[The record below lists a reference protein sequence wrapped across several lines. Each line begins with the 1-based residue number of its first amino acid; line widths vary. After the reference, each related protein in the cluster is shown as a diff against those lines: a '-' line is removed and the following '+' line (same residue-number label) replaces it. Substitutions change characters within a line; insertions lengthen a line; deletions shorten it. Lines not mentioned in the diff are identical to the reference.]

1 MNYSRLVPIFL
12 TSKFTIEISFVL
24 FLKTIIIFF
33 RIGCER
39 QYSIELTWNNGFK
52 EEIPSS
58 MLQQQQHEEVS
69 FDSSS
74 SSYIL
79 RNTISTESPK
89 QFHPPS
95 YSKRINIFSDA
106 SPFVAYTQHSVMSDL
121 YGGANNTSSGGGTL
135 PLNHT
140 HSGAKKLSDLDFQD
154 LDDGFGSLS
163 SASLSST
170 YPGMTNLVGSGS
182 QSSTLQSSIQPGSH
196 SRCPFGSAVETCNL
210 LEMDY
215 GTSYYR
221 THFRDFEHQNWLQI
235 NDKFGPIIVSLRK
248 ERVKSSNNSAT
259 SSSSSSNSTSSSSSN
274 SNSSN
279 VTVRWRVI
287 VRTTSLIPLRGT
299 IAALPSICLPT
310 GMPGSGSLDA
320 SSSSSRRS
328 SNSDHFNIN
337 SVRDV
342 ISLVVPKSVNVANF
356 R

>member
-1 MNYSRLVPIFL
+1 
-12 TSKFTIEISFVL
+12 
-24 FLKTIIIFF
+24 
-33 RIGCER
+33 
-39 QYSIELTWNNGFK
+39 
-52 EEIPSS
+52 

-74 SSYIL
+74 SYL
-79 RNTISTESPK
+79 LQNTTESSSLSNKNSSSIDVPR

-121 YGGANNTSSGGGTL
+121 YGGANTSGTL

-170 YPGMTNLVGSGS
+170 YPGMTNLVGGGSCS
-182 QSSTLQSSIQPGSH
+182 QSSTFQPSLQPGSH
-196 SRCPFGSAVETCNL
+196 SRCPFGSTAEVCNL

-235 NDKFGPIIVSLRK
+235 NDKYGPIIVSLRK
-248 ERVKSSNNSAT
+248 ERVKTSNNSAI
-259 SSSSSSNSTSSSSSN
+259 SSSSSNHSSSSSSN

-279 VTVRWRVI
+279 VTIRWRVI

-299 IAALPSICLPT
+299 IATLPSICLPT

-320 SSSSSRRS
+320 SNSSSRRS

-342 ISLVVPKSVNVANF
+342 LSLVVPKSVNVANF